1 MPRKDPLPDPQD
13 KTTDVPIEVGMDK
26 DAMARAETQN
36 RQVGVDDSR
45 EVRETLHDAAKDSS
59 ETVDLP
65 VRGPLH
71 PAARQAIADQD
82 ADADDRTIPKYDP
95 NDKGVHSVTINDQT
109 YVWRDG
115 EEKSVPKEA
124 LEVYARSMQANNNP

>member
-71 PAARQAIADQD
+71 PAAQQAIADQD

-95 NDKGVHSVTINDQT
+95 NDKGVHSVTVNDINYT
-109 YVWRDG
+109 WRDG
-115 EEKSVPKEA
+115 EEKTVPKEA